1 MGLFQRRSETGTSA
15 PLYTIAAQ
23 KTILIV
29 GLGNVGNQYDR
40 TRHNVGFE
48 CIDAYAHQ
56 NNFPKWIE
64 KKDLKCLFTKQQ
76 IGSTTVIL
84 IKPTTYM
91 NVSGEAVQAVQ
102 YFYKL
107 PANNI
112 LVMHDDVDIPFGEI
126 RTKFGGGDA
135 GHNGLK
141 SIIKYI
147 GNDFNRIRVGAAND
161 KMAKISLENFVLM
174 AFSSDEQRHMATI
187 FHETEQLI
195 TTYITNGTIE
205 PKTITFAINNHS

>member
-23 KTILIV
+23 KTVIIV
-29 GLGNVGNQYDR
+29 GLGNIGNQYDR
-40 TRHNVGFE
+40 TRHNIGFE
-48 CIDAYAHQ
+48 CIDAYAQQ

-64 KKDLKCLFTKQQ
+64 KKDLKCLFTKAQ

-91 NVSGEAVQAVQ
+91 NISGEAVQAVQ

-107 PANNI
+107 PANNM
-112 LVMHDDVDIPFGEI
+112 LVIHDDVDIPFGEI

-141 SIIKYI
+141 SLIKYI
-147 GNDFNRIRVGAAND
+147 GNDFNRIRIGAAND
-161 KMAKISLENFVLM
+161 KMKKFTLENFVLM
-174 AFSSDEQRHMATI
+174 AFSSEEQRCMVTI
-187 FHETEQLI
+187 FNETERLVNEFI
-195 TTYITNGTIE
+195 ANGSLEPRTIS
-205 PKTITFAINNHS
+205 FATSDHS